1 MKSFLKKSA
10 LKETIAGLIVLIC
23 FVSLFVFVYNRKQIK
38 PEATNFQL
46 YARFNKVDG
55 IKEGA
60 IVQLSGIPVGYVTDM
75 VLDPFYRVILTLS
88 FNKPMNLPT
97 DTAALIETN
106 GLVGAKFIELVPGGE
121 EENLKNGGNA
131 LFAHQGFS
139 MSFFS
144 SMLDIPYPL
153 FSTHFDIGHT
163 GMCVVNFEEQD
174 GYVYPRV
181 LQYANDSH
189 LYREGILTGYHNQIR
204 F

>member
-60 IVQLSGIPVGYVTDM
+60 IVQLSGIPVGHVTDM

-121 EENLKNGGNA
+121 EENLKNGGTLGYTQDVLLIDDLLNHV
-131 LFAHQGFS
+131 LEFMRKRKGE
-139 MSFFS
+139 
-144 SMLDIPYPL
+144 IP
-153 FSTHFDIGHT
+153 
-163 GMCVVNFEEQD
+163 
-174 GYVYPRV
+174 
-181 LQYANDSH
+181 
-189 LYREGILTGYHNQIR
+189 NQIAEGVEK
-204 F
+204 